1 MDELKQVASTLL
13 TPALGD
19 SPELDRALQDT
30 NVVADLLTAIRDT
43 ECLYASLGVHPENDG
58 AANISFF
65 TLSMTGVTARPASI
79 AAAQC
84 AVAFAE
90 SPGWATVSGRFL
102 ELPSGLKAALVAG
115 TLTAPEPELLVQRD
129 ITAPPGDVFQGRLT
143 VPCPTGEHIAVAD
156 LTSAATHHAEAY
168 TSILEAIAMTMSFVE
183 PPEVTQPT
191 GREHRPS
198 RILELFS

>member
-1 MDELKQVASTLL
+1 MDELEQVTSTLL
-13 TPALGD
+13 TPAFDD
-19 SPELDRALQDT
+19 SPQLDRALRDT
-30 NVVADLLTAIRDT
+30 TIVGDLLTAIREA
-43 ECLYASLGVHPENDG
+43 ECLHASLGVHPEDDG
-58 AANISFF
+58 AASISFF
-65 TLSMTGVTARPASI
+65 TLSMTGITARPASI

-90 SPGWATVSGRFL
+90 SPGWTTDSGRFL
-102 ELPSGLKAALVAG
+102 DLPSGLKAALVAG
-115 TLTAPEPELLVQRD
+115 TLTAPDPESLAKRG
-129 ITAPPGDVFQGRLT
+129 ITAPPSDVFQARLT

-168 TSILEAIAMTMSFVE
+168 TSILEAIAMTMSFAE
-183 PPEVTQPT
+183 PPDMTQPT